1 MSCPPGY
8 LRLLDVN
15 NAMDNA
21 LIGNTIKR
29 QSKRLNRL
37 LLLPY
42 LMSFLVGTFFVYKFP
57 DQLIGVMIGS
67 GLGVLVMVVESF
79 MYEQILRYKLKRTV
93 HVLRMQGYQWDINV
107 EQMLDA
113 MKPIWKY
120 IEGNK

>member
-8 LRLLDVN
+8 LRLLDVD

-79 MYEQILRYKLKRTV
+79 MYEQILRYKLKLTV